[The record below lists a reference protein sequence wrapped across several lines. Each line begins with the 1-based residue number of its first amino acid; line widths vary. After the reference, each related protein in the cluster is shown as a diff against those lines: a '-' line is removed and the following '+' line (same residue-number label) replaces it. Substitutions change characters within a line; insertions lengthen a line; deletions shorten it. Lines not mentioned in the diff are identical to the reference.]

1 MSRFR
6 LWALTPL
13 ALALGGCD
21 LVVLNP
27 AGDIALQQR
36 DLVVIS
42 TVLML
47 IIIIPVMAL
56 TVFFAWKYREGA
68 EPADYDPEWNHST
81 YLELVIWAAPLLII
95 ICLGAVTWMWTH
107 LLDPYRPLGR
117 AAGQS
122 ERFAQEVRPLEVE
135 VAALDWKWLFI
146 YPEQGIA
153 TVNEMAAP
161 VDRPVRFHL
170 TATSVMNAFY
180 VPALAGMI
188 YAMPGMETTLYGV
201 MNKPGTYDGFSANYS
216 GDGFSG
222 MRFDFKAL
230 DHDGFEKWVAAVKA
244 EGGALDKATYLALAK
259 PSENEPVRRYSR
271 VEPRLFHLIRDR
283 CVEPGK
289 MCMHDM
295 MAIDARGGL
304 GLAGINLLQPTDGK
318 RSPVRSALFGPK
330 STVVTGYC
338 TTEEALAAVVR
349 SPVSPLRSGEQSPL
363 QGAGL
368 RPPPFSPFGRSKIDA
383 SLSSRSPSGT

>member
-6 LWALTPL
+6 LLALTPL
-13 ALALGGCD
+13 ALMLGGCD

-27 AGDIALQQR
+27 AGDIAVQQR

-47 IIIIPVMAL
+47 LIIVPVMAL
-56 TVFFAWKYREGA
+56 TVFFAWKYREA
-68 EPADYDPEWNHST
+68 NQAPDYDPEWNHST

-95 ICLGAVTWMWTH
+95 ICLGAITWMSTH
-107 LLDPYRPLGR
+107 LLDPYRPLDR
-117 AAGQS
+117 VTHEKPVAEA
-122 ERFAQEVRPLEVE
+122 VKPLEVE

-161 VDRPVRFHL
+161 VDRPIRFRL

-188 YAMPGMETTLYGV
+188 YAMPGMETTLHGV
-201 MNKPGTYDGFSANYS
+201 INKPGTYDGFSANYS

-222 MRFDFKAL
+222 MRFAFQAL
-230 DHDGFEKWVAAVKA
+230 DQDGFDKWAAAVKA
-244 EGGALDKATYLALAK
+244 EGGALDRETYLQLAK
-259 PSENEPVRRYSR
+259 PSENEPVRHYSS
-271 VEPRLFHLIRDR
+271 VEPTLFQLIRDR
-283 CVEPGK
+283 CAEPGK
-289 MCMHDM
+289 MCMGEM

-304 GLAGINLLQPTDGK
+304 GLAGINLLQ
-318 RSPVRSALFGPK
+318 SPERKASRSALFGPK
-330 STVVTGYC
+330 ATAVVGGIC
-338 TTEEALAAVVR
+338 TTEEAQAAQQQAAAAAR
-349 SPVSPLRSGEQSPL
+349 PRNMQPLL
-363 QGAGL
+363 GAGL
-368 RPPPFSPFGRSKIDA
+368 PRPAFTPFSSPKIDA
-383 SLSSRSPSGT
+383 SLELRSLSGT